1 MSDYGKRTDGTN
13 KGAGYFGEL
22 KRPDGS
28 VSTEISVGV
37 DFDDGEHEIPTLVP
51 TLSRKEIN
59 HLLGGGAPTDAIVGK
74 AIEHARGRMKAGK
87 GAFAEDGETFAPMP
101 EETDEDKYI
110 RAWEEAE

>member
-37 DFDDGEHEIPTLVP
+37 GFDDGEHEIPTLVP

-59 HLLGGGAPTDAIVGK
+59 HLLSGAKPTDAIVGK
-74 AIEHARGRMKAGK
+74 AVEHARGRMAAGK
-87 GAFAEDGETFAPMP
+87 GVFADDGEAFAPMP
-101 EETDEDKYI
+101 EETEQDEFI
-110 RAWEEAE
+110 HAWKENE

>member
-37 DFDDGEHEIPTLVP
+37 GFDDGE
-51 TLSRKEIN
+51 
-59 HLLGGGAPTDAIVGK
+59 A
-74 AIEHARGRMKAGK
+74 
-87 GAFAEDGETFAPMP
+87 FAPMP
-101 EETDEDKYI
+101 EETEQDEFS
-110 RAWEEAE
+110 RAWKENE